1 MLSRD
6 HFQHFIKSSLPIFEM
21 TSKRR
26 INEFIKIIQSQISF
40 SIKSMMNIHYFS
52 FHQDP

>member
-1 MLSRD
+1 MLSQD

-26 INEFIKIIQSQISF
+26 NSF
-40 SIKSMMNIHYFS
+40 SIKSMINIRYFP
-52 FHQDP
+52 FDQDLLEINNIFMS